1 MKIRSSIQIF
11 ILVFVLMF
19 SSRGRCAEIV
29 LFEGKLGKAFD
40 AVLLPVTIEGKSYS
54 FLFDTGSTFTMF
66 DKSLEPLLG
75 NPIQIRQ
82 KTETAAEKSMSLSF
96 FKPIDVMLGNLN
108 LKTKHPFMTAD
119 LKFASKVLGRDFQ
132 GVIGMSFIH
141 KYIWK
146 LDFDQKTIKVLSSNS
161 KITSDNYDTSIN
173 IKAAYKGVPVISIEL
188 MENSIPFLIDT
199 GDTGSGRLTKG
210 VIDLLI
216 KKKLISDVALNEM
229 VAGSRVYITRR
240 VRVNHFNVGS
250 LKYSNLLMQES
261 LQNAIGMGLL
271 KRHVSVLDFP
281 NRRVYLRKGLYS
293 LILDREDKSGIKL
306 INDNGKIVI
315 YLIDKRGPAA
325 VAGLKKGDVINS
337 INRMPVYGND
347 LLQVRDILK
356 DENGKEVLIKVNR
369 DGKRIEV
376 RFMLKKGY
384 SHLQMP

>member
-1 MKIRSSIQIF
+1 
-11 ILVFVLMF
+11 MF
-19 SSRGRCAEIV
+19 SSRVRCAEIV
-29 LFEGKLGKAFD
+29 LFETKLGKALD

-54 FLFDTGSTFTMF
+54 FLLDTGSTFTVF

-75 NPIQIRQ
+75 NPLQIRQ
-82 KTETAAEKSMSLSF
+82 KTETAADKAMSLSF
-96 FKPIDVMLGNLN
+96 FKPIDVMLGKLN
-108 LKTKHPFMTAD
+108 LKTKLPFLTVD

-146 LDFDQKTIKVLSSNS
+146 LDFDQKIIKVLSSNS

-173 IKAAYKGVPVISIEL
+173 ILAAYKGVPVIKVEL
-188 MENSIPFLIDT
+188 IENSIPFLIDT

-216 KKKLISDVALNEM
+216 EKKLISDVALDEM
-229 VAGSRVYITRR
+229 VTASRVHLTRR

-250 LKYSNLLMQES
+250 LKYSNLLMHES
-261 LQNAIGMGLL
+261 LQNAIGMRFL

-281 NRRVYLRKGLYS
+281 NKHLYLRKGLYS
-293 LILDREDKSGIKL
+293 LMLDREDKSGIKI
-306 INDNGKIVI
+306 INDDGKIVI
-315 YLIDKRGPAA
+315 ELIHKRGPAA
-325 VAGLKKGDVINS
+325 VAGLKKGDVIES
-337 INRMPVYGND
+337 IYRMPFDGND

-356 DENGKEVLIKVNR
+356 DENGKEVIIKVNR